1 MQLLEQPEP
10 GIRQQ
15 YFWLSLE
22 RWFVQKTMMLW
33 IQFKRISSHT
43 STLPEILVRPCPQHY
58 WPEGRSG
65 WPRHLCP
72 RLLGRNWLIC
82 NWFLSQYFILI
93 QSFLDIAYQ
102 ARHIR
107 ESVQQTFSNSG
118 PTWYG
123 RRVSQSFQP
132 SYPAVQA
139 FGGIAGDGLGVTKF
153 SIKATDSLTKPLKQI
168 SLTHRLGGAFS
179 KGALQGVL
187 NPMEAIH
194 NGVGV
199 VGACSQLHLNSW

>member
-43 STLPEILVRPCPQHY
+43 STLPEILVRPCPQHS

-123 RRVSQSFQP
+123 RRVFSTFISCRSGFWGNSRRRSRGYQIFNKSHRQP
-132 SYPAVQA
+132 YQA
-139 FGGIAGDGLGVTKF
+139 PQ
-153 SIKATDSLTKPLKQI
+153 TDQPRTPLRGRFLKGRSPRGTKP
-168 SLTHRLGGAFS
+168 HGGYT
-179 KGALQGVL
+179 
-187 NPMEAIH
+187 
-194 NGVGV
+194 
-199 VGACSQLHLNSW
+199 